1 MKGSAVKIISTLA
14 ALSALALVGCASAE
28 VAEEHAQDVA
38 ASQCAD
44 QGKEFVQT
52 GGVAGSN
59 GVEAAATARGHCAGP
74 GDPDY
79 VPPPPPPPG
88 S

>member
-1 MKGSAVKIISTLA
+1 MKGSAVKIISALA
-14 ALSALALVGCASAE
+14 ALSAFALVGCASAQI
-28 VAEEHAQDVA
+28 AEEHAQDVA
-38 ASQCAD
+38 ASQCAE

-52 GGVAGSN
+52 SGEAGSN
-59 GVEAAATARGHCAGP
+59 GVEAAATAKGHCAGP
-74 GDPDY
+74 GDPGY